1 MSLRNEPNI
10 ASVLSLYGKP
20 YAITDSIIQAARTN
34 ARSEIF
40 GDPTENCKYAVHVKE
55 ALESEGHIVKLRFTN
70 RKETIQNVERIV
82 LSDELLRLKEV
93 DGSFLEPHE
102 RRQFVDKWKEE
113 HEELLVGQLVNWVQ
127 RMMGYSS

>member
-1 MSLRNEPNI
+1 L
-10 ASVLSLYGKP
+10 
-20 YAITDSIIQAARTN
+20 IIQAARTN

-40 GDPTENCKYAVHVKE
+40 GDPTENCKYAVHVKN
-55 ALESEGHIVKLRFTN
+55 ALKSEGHIVELHFTN
-70 RKETIQNVERIV
+70 RKETIQNVEQIV
-82 LSDELLRLKEV
+82 LSDELLRLKEF

-102 RRQFVDKWKEE
+102 QCQFVDKWKEE